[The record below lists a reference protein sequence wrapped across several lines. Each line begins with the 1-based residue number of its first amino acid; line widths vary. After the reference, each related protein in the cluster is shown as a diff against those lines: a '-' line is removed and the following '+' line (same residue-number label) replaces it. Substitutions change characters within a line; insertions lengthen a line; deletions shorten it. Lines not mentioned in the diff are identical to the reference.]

1 MPPRM
6 ASVAHAYCT
15 REQDAQGQGLLTPVV
30 GRAGQH
36 D

>member
-6 ASVAHAYCT
+6 ASVAQAYST
-15 REQDAQGQGLLTPVV
+15 REQDALGQGLLTPVV
-30 GRAGQH
+30 GITDQH